1 MIEIFSSAHR
11 CEPVTIEGIVSVVTH
26 TASCHVSL
34 PPSIVDDF
42 QHTPKSLRQYTLQ
55 FSLNLTFAPSYAW
68 YHYFLKP
75 YAHLKYVYVYNLTS
89 LLTILFV
96 ANCPLN
102 IMKFLIL
109 NNHLTFEFAL
119 LSALIHLGYCIR
131 FNLEPHSK
139 RCLKHEMYSN
149 QLAVGEYEISSFPD
163 TIVDVTIKDTKGHIA
178 FTREN
183 IDGKGKFAVTSDNAD
198 FYELCFIYSSP
209 KPSQQLMPREVYVD
223 YRVGVEA
230 KQYDPASEDKL
241 SQLER
246 DLTRI
251 EDITESIITDFAYL
265 KKREQEMRDTN
276 ESTNNRLF
284 YQTITSVI
292 ILLVL
297 TTWQILYMRTFF
309 KARKL
314 ID

>member
-1 MIEIFSSAHR
+1 
-11 CEPVTIEGIVSVVTH
+11 
-26 TASCHVSL
+26 
-34 PPSIVDDF
+34 
-42 QHTPKSLRQYTLQ
+42 
-55 FSLNLTFAPSYAW
+55 
-68 YHYFLKP
+68 
-75 YAHLKYVYVYNLTS
+75 
-89 LLTILFV
+89 
-96 ANCPLN
+96 
-102 IMKFLIL
+102 
-109 NNHLTFEFAL
+109 
-119 LSALIHLGYCIR
+119 
-131 FNLEPHSK
+131 
-139 RCLKHEMYSN
+139 MYSN
-149 QLAVGEYEISSFPD
+149 QLAVGEYEISSLSG
-163 TIVDVTIKDTKGHIA
+163 TTVDMTIKDTKGHIA
-178 FTREN
+178 FTRDN
-183 IDGKGKFAVTSDNAD
+183 IDGKGKFAVTSDLAD
-198 FYELCFIYSSP
+198 FYELCFTYSSSNP
-209 KPSQQLMPREVYVD
+209 DPSQLMPREVYVD

-265 KKREQEMRDTN
+265 KKREKEMRDTN

-297 TTWQILYMRTFF
+297 TTWQILYLRTFF